1 MDVFA
6 IYVLKGLL
14 LPPAGNLLL
23 LGLAWFLR
31 ARRRV
36 ALTLA
41 VIAGATLFLAASPWM
56 ATLLARGLETAPAFP
71 LDGPALPPVDA
82 IVVPGTGRY
91 TSAPEYGGLD
101 TVSPRTLERLRY
113 AARLPRRTG
122 WPIATVGGAPL
133 DDETPEGALMAQ
145 VLEQDFG
152 VPVRWIEQAS
162 RNTAENARNARRLMD
177 VDTILLVTQA
187 MDMPRA
193 HDVRGRRL
201 HGGAGPAGL
210 AEPGRP
216 VRIQRLRLFPRR
228 RRACPVTDRAARI
241 PRPRV
246 VSPALLSLS
255 GARRRAGAPCDAR
268 GRFARHSVSP
278 LQVRPGSVRSTSTWT
293 RPRASCATSASP
305 RVSAPASRAMAPSRV
320 LTIA

>member
-113 AARLPRRTG
+113 AARIQRRTG

-193 HDVRGRRL
+193 RMMFEAAGFTVVPGPLGFLNR
-201 HGGAGPAGL
+201 AGPSEFNVFDYFPDAGALALSRIALHEYLGL
-210 AEPGRP
+210 AWY
-216 VRIQRLRLFPRR
+216 RLRY
-228 RRACPVTDRAARI
+228 
-241 PRPRV
+241 
-246 VSPALLSLS
+246 
-255 GARRRAGAPCDAR
+255 
-268 GRFARHSVSP
+268 
-278 LQVRPGSVRSTSTWT
+278 
-293 RPRASCATSASP
+293 
-305 RVSAPASRAMAPSRV
+305 
-320 LTIA
+320 